1 MTAREIAEDFINTMN
16 PSGWDGSGDKPDDFD
31 TGIVTYEINKDAE
44 LDVSYEYDDDYGWEV
59 CYELRDKV
67 DGELLDITTE
77 NDVLN
82 SVESMSR
89 DIEYFIKS
97 NSWLNVL

>member
-1 MTAREIAEDFINTMN
+1 MTSREIAENFIKRMN
-16 PSGWDGSGDKPDDFD
+16 PSMWAGVGRKPDDFD
-31 TGIVTYEINKDAE
+31 TRIVTYEINKDTE
-44 LDVSYEYDDDYGWEV
+44 LDISYEYDDDYGWYV

-89 DIEYFIKS
+89 DIKYFIES
-97 NSWLNVL
+97 NSWLNV